1 MSRGMT
7 RLRYL
12 LGEAADNIKTNRTT
26 TALAVATTTFTML
39 GMGVFLLLYLNAQEA
54 LGSLKEEIKVVVYL
68 RDSAS
73 PGEIAQLR
81 SDLSR
86 DPAVAAVEFVS
97 REQALAAFR
106 TQFPS
111 EERLLNGLGDNPFPA
126 SLVVKVSPAYR
137 SSEQV
142 GTLVQKLKALAEV
155 DEVLYSQD
163 WIDNLTVAVRYLRVL
178 GMGIGVVLAASMV
191 TILANTIKLTL
202 YARREEIEIL
212 KLIGATTG
220 FIKMPFVLEGAL
232 LGGVGAACSLV
243 LLRALFGLAES
254 KLALKGTFWGVGRG
268 LAFLPDRVTVVFLL
282 LGVMLGCLG
291 SLVSLIQFRDARS

>member
-1 MSRGMT
+1 MSRSVT

-26 TALAVATTTFTML
+26 TVLAVATTTFTML

-54 LGSLKEEIKVVVYL
+54 LGSLKDEIKVIVYL
-68 RDSAS
+68 RDSAL
-73 PGEIAQLR
+73 PREIAQLR
-81 SDLSR
+81 SELSR

-126 SLVVKVSPAYR
+126 SLVVKVGPAYR

-163 WIDNLTVAVRYLRVL
+163 WIDNLAVAVRYLRVL

-232 LGGVGAACSLV
+232 LGGAGAACSLL

-268 LAFLPDRVTVVFLL
+268 LAFLPDRVTVAFLL

>member
-1 MSRGMT
+1 MSRSVT
-7 RLRYL
+7 RFRYL
-12 LGEAADNIKTNRTT
+12 LGEAADNIKANRTT

-54 LGSLKEEIKVVVYL
+54 LGSLKDEIKVIVYL
-68 RDSAS
+68 RDAAS
-73 PGEIAQLR
+73 SGEIAQVR
-81 SDLSR
+81 SELSR

-111 EERLLNGLGDNPFPA
+111 EERLLKGLGDNPFPA
-126 SLVVKVSPAYR
+126 SLVVQVGPAYR

-142 GTLVQKLKALAEV
+142 GTLVQKLRALAEV

-163 WIDNLTVAVRYLRVL
+163 WIENLAAAVRYLRVL
-178 GMGIGVVLAASMV
+178 GVGIGIVLAASMV

-212 KLIGATTG
+212 RLIGATTG
-220 FIKMPFVLEGAL
+220 FIKLPFVLEGAL
-232 LGGVGAACSLV
+232 LGGAGAACALL
-243 LLRALFGLAES
+243 LLRALFGLAEG

-268 LAFLPDRVTVVFLL
+268 LAFLPDRVTVAFLL

-291 SLVSLIQFRDARS
+291 SLVSLIQFRDERS

>member
-232 LGGVGAACSLV
+232 LGGAGAACSLV
-243 LLRALFGLAES
+243 LLRGLFGLAES

-268 LAFLPDRVTVVFLL
+268 LAFLPDRVTVAFLL